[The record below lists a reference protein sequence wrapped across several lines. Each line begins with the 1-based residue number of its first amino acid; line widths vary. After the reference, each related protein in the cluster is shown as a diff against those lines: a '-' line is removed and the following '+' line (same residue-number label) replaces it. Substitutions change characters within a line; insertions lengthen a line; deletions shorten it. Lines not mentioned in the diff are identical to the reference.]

1 MSPHTGASYRVRMSG
16 THGHAIA
23 LEDLLVPEL
32 IQLDV
37 QVKGSK
43 QIYDAVA
50 QSLVDEGILPKS
62 DLAAAVEGLIG
73 REKLGGIA
81 LGRGVAIPHCTLPSL
96 DRPRVSVIRLA
107 EGLKLKSP
115 DNVPVDLWFVLTGA
129 KGDVRAHLQ
138 ALARLALLLR
148 DDTGLAGIRAAID
161 PAGVMQ
167 AALKLEDAH
176 PLTPAAP
183 GATKRLLIIV
193 LNETGR
199 LHEVIEGLAE
209 IGVGGATVIESR
221 GMGRIIAQDIPI
233 FAGFRHL
240 LGGSQPFNYTIYSVV
255 SDAELAR
262 EAVTMLRDT
271 LSDADGTPGIAFTLP
286 VEDFQRL
293 TPVEPTPAQDAAAN
307 TANAAKSK

>member
-1 MSPHTGASYRVRMSG
+1 MGG

-37 QVKGSK
+37 AVKGSK
-43 QIYDAVA
+43 QIYEAVA
-50 QSLVDEGILPKS
+50 RSLVDTGVMPEG
-62 DLAAAVEGLIG
+62 DLREAVQGLIA

-81 LGRGVAIPHCTLPSL
+81 LGRGVAIPHCTLASL
-96 DRPRVSVIRLA
+96 DKPRVAVIRLA

-115 DNVPVDLWFVLTGA
+115 DSVPVDLWFVLTGA
-129 KGDVRAHLQ
+129 QGDVRAHLQ

-148 DDTGLAGIRAAID
+148 DDSGLAGIRAATD
-161 PAGVMQ
+161 AAGVMR
-167 AALKLEDAH
+167 AALQLEDAH
-176 PLTPAAP
+176 PLTPAKP
-183 GATKRLLIIV
+183 GSQQRLLVIV

-209 IGVGGATVIESR
+209 IGVSGATVIESR

-240 LGGSQPFNYTIYSVV
+240 LGGSRPFNYTIYSVV
-255 SDAELAR
+255 ADAEIAR

-271 LSDADGTPGIAFTLP
+271 LSDLDGTPGIAFTLP

-293 TPVEPTPAQDAAAN
+293 SPVEDAAAR
-307 TANAAKSK
+307 AQAE

>member
-1 MSPHTGASYRVRMSG
+1 MGG

-32 IQLDV
+32 IRLDV
-37 QVKGSK
+37 QVKSPK
-43 QIYDAVA
+43 QIYEAVA
-50 QSLVDEGILPKS
+50 KSLVEQGFLPAS
-62 DLAAAVEGLIG
+62 DQAEAVKGLVA

-81 LGRGVAIPHCTLPSL
+81 LGRGVAIPHCTMPSL
-96 DRPRVSVIRLA
+96 DKPRVAVIRLSD
-107 EGLKLKSP
+107 GLKLKSP

-148 DDTGLAGIRAAID
+148 DDQGLAGIRAAVD
-161 PAGVMQ
+161 PAGVMA

-176 PLTPAAP
+176 PLTPAKP
-183 GATKRLLIIV
+183 GAQKRLLVIV

-209 IGVGGATVIESR
+209 IGVSGATVIESR
-221 GMGRIIAQDIPI
+221 GMGRIISQDIPI

-255 SDAELAR
+255 PDAEIAH

-271 LSDADGTPGIAFTLP
+271 LSGADGTPGIAFTLP

-293 TPVEPTPAQDAAAN
+293 TQVEPEDEAEPSAAPAP
-307 TANAAKSK
+307 SE